1 MGYDFDKFLQQN
13 PNKEDEGSSKYDFGS
28 LTTKKKQDDK
38 QTDVLGTTADVG
50 ISGTVGAGK
59 GITYLLDLPQAIVD
73 LTDFAYDQTLGRF
86 NLSEMR
92 LRTDEERQKAKQ
104 LRQQSTMRIEPGRA
118 IRENILTYQPRTTA
132 GRYAQTMGEY
142 AAPGGLLG
150 KGAKAKSILTGTG
163 LIGGGVEETTRD
175 LTGSDLLSVGAG
187 VGTNLALD
195 VIALSRGNPSAI
207 AKNLAPGENT
217 IQKAKRLQKYA
228 KERGL
233 KLTTGEATNV
243 PKIFQ
248 TEAHLSTTEKGAKI
262 FDDFYE
268 TRPEQ
273 VKVFVKNMAEELG
286 ITTKGLPR
294 TVMLQKEKKVAAL
307 LKDNRTKLWE
317 RSGGFKFKKEFF
329 DQAKVDNI
337 VAEIERLKI
346 KNPALNDDL
355 TKYAN
360 DIRASEANGGQL
372 HSIYREIRDVR
383 LNIKKNP
390 NKTVGLQN
398 QERVLRKIENQIDNL
413 LSTNADFV
421 KAQSKYK
428 KFTNAY
434 VEPYNKSKIFDD
446 IAVAGFEKDTDVV
459 GRIYRMLNHYTTTP
473 RDIEK
478 LANAYKA
485 SGNPKAWQELASA
498 YFEDGFVKSIADSS
512 ANPNFA
518 KAISTYFFKSPRH
531 RENFT
536 EMMYQL
542 ARQRGDKVIKKDI
555 ANSVNLF
562 FESLRAASKK
572 PSVGSPTAQRG
583 EFFTEL
589 EKNRISQA
597 VGTGGKLPFT
607 AFITDF
613 FDKRKLS
620 QNSQVLSEALTSE
633 KGIDALIELS
643 KGYKD
648 KAKVGAYLRALYLT
662 TASAQ
667 GLRNEDEE

>member
-1 MGYDFDKFLQQN
+1 MEYDFDKLLQQN
-13 PNKEDEGSSKYDFGS
+13 PEKKEEDSSKYDFES
-28 LTTKKKQDDK
+28 LTTKKKQDEK
-38 QTDVLGTTADVG
+38 QTDVLATTADVG

-59 GITYLLDLPQAIVD
+59 GITYLLDLPQALVD

-86 NLSEMR
+86 NLIERR
-92 LRTDEERQKAKQ
+92 LKTDEERQKFKQ
-104 LRQQSTMRIEPGRA
+104 LRQRSALRVEPGKAFRK
-118 IRENILTYQPRTTA
+118 NILTYQPRTTA

-150 KGAKAKSILTGTG
+150 KGAKAKSVLTGTG
-163 LIGGGVEETTRD
+163 LIGGGVEEGTRD

-207 AKNLAPGENT
+207 AKNLVPGEKT
-217 IQKAKRLQKYA
+217 IQKAKIIQKYA

-233 KLTTGEATNV
+233 NLTTGEATNV

-248 TEAHLSTTEKGAKI
+248 TESHLSTTEKGAKI

-286 ITTKGLPR
+286 VTTKGLPR
-294 TVMLQKEKKVAAL
+294 TIMLQKEKKVAAL
-307 LKDNRTKLWE
+307 LRDNRQKLWE
-317 RSGGFKFKKEFF
+317 RSGGLKFKDEFF

-337 VAEIERLKI
+337 VAEIERLKT
-346 KNPALNDDL
+346 KNPSLNNDL

-360 DIRASEANGGQL
+360 DVRASKANGGEL
-372 HSIYREIRDVR
+372 HTIYREIRDVR
-383 LNIKKNP
+383 LNIQKNP
-390 NKTVGLQN
+390 NKTVELTKQQRIFSN
-398 QERVLRKIENQIDNL
+398 IEKKLDSL
-413 LSTNADFV
+413 LSANANYT
-421 KAQSKYK
+421 KAQTKYK

-434 VEPYNKSKIFDD
+434 IEPYNKSKIFED
-446 IAVAGFEKDTDVV
+446 IKVSGFENDADKV
-459 GRIYRMLNHYTTTP
+459 GKIYRMLNHYTTTP

-485 SGNPKAWQELASA
+485 SGNPKAWQELVSA

-589 EKNRISQA
+589 EKNKISQA
-597 VGTGGKLPFT
+597 LGTRGGLPLT
-607 AFITDF
+607 AIVTDF

-620 QNSQVLSEALTSE
+620 KNAQSLSEALTSE
-633 KGIDALIELS
+633 KGIDALIDLS
-643 KGYKD
+643 KQYKD
-648 KAKVGAYLRALYLT
+648 KAKVGAYIRALYLT
-662 TASAQ
+662 IASAQ